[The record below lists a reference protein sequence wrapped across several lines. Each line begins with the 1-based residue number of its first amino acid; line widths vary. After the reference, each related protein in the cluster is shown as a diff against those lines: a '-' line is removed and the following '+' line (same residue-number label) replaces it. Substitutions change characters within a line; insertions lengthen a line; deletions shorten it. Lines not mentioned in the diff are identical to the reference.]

1 MPPSHDKRGC
11 ELVIFPVTGSY
22 SLISR
27 RCQKLVKRFMFAPLQ
42 RPCGDLSGIK
52 TSKGGKKDT
61 LKTDAKM
68 CQAIRGG
75 GGGEGAGAG
84 REKEE
89 EDRQTE
95 RLKILT

>member
-1 MPPSHDKRGC
+1 
-11 ELVIFPVTGSY
+11 
-22 SLISR
+22 
-27 RCQKLVKRFMFAPLQ
+27 MFAPLQ

-75 GGGEGAGAG
+75 GEEGAGWG
-84 REKEE
+84 GGGGGGEREKEE

-95 RLKILT
+95 IENTDIVLIRPEEDRPRQTGR